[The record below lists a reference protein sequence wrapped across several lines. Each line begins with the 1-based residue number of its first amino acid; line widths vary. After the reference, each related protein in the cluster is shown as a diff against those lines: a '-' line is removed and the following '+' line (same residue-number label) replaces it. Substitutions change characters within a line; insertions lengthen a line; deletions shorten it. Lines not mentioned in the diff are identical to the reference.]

1 METVLKTAWS
11 KGKLLVKA
19 FIIGMLVLFLLI
31 PTFYV
36 QDLIKEREDRQREA
50 IAEVSSKWAGKQ
62 TVTGPVLVLPY
73 SQNEGDSINRT
84 KHLAYFLPDELT
96 IQSSVV
102 PQEKSRGIYKVMLYT
117 TDTKLSGSF
126 DSIDLEKLKIRPED
140 VLWNEA
146 YVQISLSDP
155 KGLNDEVRLNWNNQ
169 SLQVNQNT
177 DESGS
182 MISRLNAG
190 SMEDFKQVNFTVDMK
205 FGGSEQLLFTPV
217 GKSTSV
223 QLSSKWPHPSF
234 TGDILPQTTLVKD
247 SGFSASWKSLAF
259 KRSFPQQW
267 KGNAYVINPGGGTV
281 VNSKDVQVSGTTYVI
296 RESSG
301 IPSQFATNDLQ
312 KSAFGSTLFV
322 PVNGYQKTMRSI
334 KYAVLCILLTFA
346 AFFLIEVSHKKSV
359 HPFQYGLIGLALV
372 LFYTLL
378 LSISEYT
385 GFNIAYALASI
396 ATIGLIT
403 WFVKGILDSAK
414 LSILLSVVLL
424 LIYTYVFTILQLQ
437 DYSLILGSIGLFI
450 TLAVIMHFS
459 KKIQW

>member
-19 FIIGMLVLFLLI
+19 LIIGMLVLFLLI

-36 QDLIKEREDRQREA
+36 QDLIKEREERQKEA

-62 TVTGPVLVLPY
+62 IVTGPVLILPY
-73 SQNEGDSINRT
+73 MQHNDSVNRT
-84 KHLAYFLPDELT
+84 KQLAYFLPDQLT
-96 IQSSVV
+96 IESSVT

-117 TDTKLSGSF
+117 TDTRLSGSF
-126 DSIDLEKLKIRPED
+126 DSIDLEKLKINPAD

-146 YVQISLSDP
+146 YVQVSLSDP
-155 KGLNDEVRLNWNNQ
+155 KGLNDEVRLKWNAQ
-169 SLQVNQNT
+169 FLQVNQNA

-182 MISRLNAG
+182 MISSLNAN
-190 SMEDFKQVNFTVDMK
+190 SREDFKQVEFSIDMK

-234 TGDILPQTTLVKD
+234 TGDILPQSTVVKD
-247 SGFSASWKSLAF
+247 SGFSANWKSLAF
-259 KRSFPQQW
+259 KRNFPQQW
-267 KGNAYVINPGGGTV
+267 KGSAYVINPGGGTSL
-281 VNSKDVQVSGTTYVI
+281 NTRDLQLSGTTYVI
-296 RESSG
+296 KEGSAVPTS
-301 IPSQFATNDLQ
+301 FASNDLQ

-346 AFFLIEVSHKKSV
+346 AFFLIEVTHKRSV

-385 GFNIAYALASI
+385 GFNIAYIVSSL

-424 LIYTYVFTILQLQ
+424 MIYTYVFTILQLQ